1 MAPMMDTMEI
11 EQVTTILLLIL
22 LLRRRKRRRYEACKR
37 PIKKQRRGP
46 LKRERLRWDYDE
58 LTDAVFRAN
67 YRMSKEKF
75 KILVSKVGP
84 HLPGWTELSRT
95 RQAAA
100 GGGNPIVAELQIS
113 MAIRYLAG
121 GSYLRTYGV
130 PRRLASLA
138 FPMRVRE
145 AFLIM
150 FLPIVVLLLPP

>member
-1 MAPMMDTMEI
+1 MDTMEI

-58 LTDAVFRAN
+58 LADAVFRAN

-84 HLPGWTELSRT
+84 HHLGEVLDCTGLIFFGFEFNDL
-95 RQAAA
+95 AL
-100 GGGNPIVAELQIS
+100 G
-113 MAIRYLAG
+113 RYAQRG
-121 GSYLRTYGV
+121 R
-130 PRRLASLA
+130 
-138 FPMRVRE
+138 
-145 AFLIM
+145 
-150 FLPIVVLLLPP
+150 